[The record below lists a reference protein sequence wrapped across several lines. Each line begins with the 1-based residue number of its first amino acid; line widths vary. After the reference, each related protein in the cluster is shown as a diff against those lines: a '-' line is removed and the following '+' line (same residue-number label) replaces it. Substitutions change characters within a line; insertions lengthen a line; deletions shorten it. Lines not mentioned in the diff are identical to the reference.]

1 MASSKRAA
9 SEGKYC
15 RDWEEEEDLKVW
27 LCPVAGDN
35 GKAACRFC
43 KGTMPAGY
51 SDLRLHMATAEHQKH
66 LPPGCSVPSAE
77 DGLGDLKNSG
87 TGATM
92 PRRTQ
97 ALFPSASSPKAKEE
111 EMDEVLVRNRN
122 GNSAEAFQFSAEPTL
137 EDIRRLQSGFT
148 AERGWGKYHQPRNLL
163 LALVGEVGELAELF
177 QWREEAPEGLPGWTA
192 PEREALSDELSDV
205 LIYLVALADKC
216 RVDLPSA
223 ALRKIEKNRLKYP
236 AERVYGSSKKY
247 TEYEKQQDGAAV
259 SSGAARGENF
269 CVASGASRPPD
280 TSCGDSNGTGA
291 SGLRQGSASK
301 QASTLS

>member
-27 LCPVAGDN
+27 LCPVAGDH

-66 LPPGCSVPSAE
+66 LPPGCSVPSADE
-77 DGLGDLKNSG
+77 GLGDLKHSG
-87 TGATM
+87 SGATI
-92 PRRTQ
+92 PRRTE

-111 EMDEVLVRNRN
+111 EMDEALVRNRN
-122 GNSAEAFQFSAEPTL
+122 GNSAEVFQFSAEPTL

-177 QWREEAPEGLPGWTA
+177 QWREEAPEGLPGWTV

-223 ALRKIEKNRLKYP
+223 ALRKIGKNRLKYP

-269 CVASGASRPPD
+269 CVALGASRPPD
-280 TSCGDSNGTGA
+280 TSCEGSNGAGA

-301 QASTLS
+301 QASTSS

>member
-1 MASSKRAA
+1 MTSSKRAA

-35 GKAACRFC
+35 GKAACRLC

-66 LPPGCSVPSAE
+66 LPPGCSVPSAD

-87 TGATM
+87 AGATM

-97 ALFPSASSPKAKEE
+97 AKEE

-223 ALRKIEKNRLKYP
+223 ALHKIEKNRLKYP

-269 CVASGASRPPD
+269 CVASGASHPPD